1 MMAYFFSKLPV
12 LIIAALV
19 MAGLCL
25 VMILCAEKNEAGR
38 DVNQER
44 CNNKCGSCGN
54 YDICHKPEKQE
65 IR

>member
-1 MMAYFFSKLPV
+1 MAYFLSNIPV
-12 LIIAALV
+12 LIISALV

-38 DVNQER
+38 DINQER
-44 CNNKCGSCGN
+44 CNGRCGSCGN
-54 YDICHKPEKQE
+54 YDLCAKPEKQQ

>member
-1 MMAYFFSKLPV
+1 MAYFLSKIPF

-38 DVNQER
+38 DINQER
-44 CNNKCGSCGN
+44 CNGRFGSCGN
-54 YDICHKPEKQE
+54 YDLCAKPEKQQ